1 MSLLN
6 MDNVPGGLLSG
17 VSDDLLDYIT
27 SESNERYLIECG
39 ALFDD
44 YLIEQEGSL
53 TNVDLP
59 KEIEELLDDVENQS
73 IPKTTKQQMRL
84 HSENFRTF
92 LRGKNLDASFEKVP
106 AFILNKYL
114 RYYYCE
120 LRKTDGK
127 YYAPASLICIRAAI
141 QRHLSSAEIKSTYNI
156 ISGDE
161 FKGANCMLKAM
172 ISKYLS
178 SPDKKKPEEM
188 YPPIEDQDMI
198 TIRTYFNRSSGT
210 ILQEEVAFNTLYY
223 FGLRGR
229 ETLRYLEKDSF
240 SIESDSEGRE
250 FIRLVG
256 DRLSKNCKA
265 SLKPA
270 DFENAKK
277 VRCYAFPEKPEE
289 CPVNCLRMYL
299 SKIPQNVI
307 DFFPMPI
314 KISTSSKHWYS
325 DKKCLGKNTLS
336 SLMSDLSKKLV
347 LKKRYTNHCIRVTA
361 VVVLKEQGFDNHD
374 ISMVTGHK
382 DARSVNRYAKKR
394 KDESYF
400 KTAEALQ
407 IGTSKTESK
416 KVITV
421 ENNGKVVVSS
431 KINNKNDQEICQGV
445 STNVPTNKSS
455 VQICFSGNF
464 NNCEFNINSM

>member
-27 SESNERYLIECG
+27 SESNERYLTECG
-39 ALFDD
+39 ILFDN
-44 YLIEQEGSL
+44 YLREQEEST
-53 TNVDLP
+53 TNLDIP
-59 KEIEELLDDVENQS
+59 REIEELLDDVENQS
-73 IPKTTKQQMRL
+73 IPKTTKQQMKL
-84 HSENFRTF
+84 HSENFRKF
-92 LRGKNLDASFEKVP
+92 LRVKSLDTKFEKVP
-106 AFILNKYL
+106 ASILNKYL
-114 RYYYCE
+114 RYFYCE
-120 LRKTDGK
+120 LRTTDGK

-141 QRHLSSAEIKSTYNI
+141 QRHLSSAEVKSTYNI

-198 TIRTYFNRSSGT
+198 KIRTYFNRSSSK

-229 ETLRYLEKDSF
+229 ETLRFLEKDSF
-240 SIESDSEGRE
+240 SIECDSEGRE

-270 DFENAKK
+270 DFENAKR
-277 VRCYAFPEKPEE
+277 VRCYALPEKPDE
-289 CPVNCLRMYL
+289 CPVACLKLYL
-299 SKIPQNVI
+299 SKIPVNVT

-314 KISTSSKHWYS
+314 KTSTNSQHWYS
-325 DKKCLGKNTLS
+325 DKKCIGKNTLS
-336 SLMSDLSKKLV
+336 NLMSDLSSKLI

-416 KVITV
+416 KIITV
-421 ENNGKVVVSS
+421 ENNGKVIVTS
-431 KINNKNDQEICQGV
+431 KRNNENQET
-445 STNVPTNKSS
+445 STDVCTSVPTNKSS

-464 NNCEFNINSM
+464 SNCQFNIHDSV